1 MTLFQLRVS
10 AVTVE
15 LYTPNNAAWFQRL
28 LILVTDLPG
37 LTQMFFFLQEI
48 GGMSN
53 RRTVGYFN
61 EFVR

>member
-37 LTQMFFFLQEI
+37 LTQMFFFSAGNWRHEQ
-48 GGMSN
+48 SSDC
-53 RRTVGYFN
+53 RVF
-61 EFVR
+61 